1 MCSKPPSGS
10 GAVKMNTKSH
20 STRRRREACAD
31 PPPTKIATFRQRDD
45 WIRRML
51 AAKGLSHGAKLV
63 AARIALHLNVKK
75 GQCYPSVPT
84 LVKGTD
90 ICERYVYMLLADLER
105 SGWLAITRS
114 PGRSNSFQLKTPE
127 PLNPSAG
134 VGTPEPQFRGP
145 LNPSAPKQRS
155 NSERGR
161 GGAPRP
167 ATRGGAGVGKE
178 LVLAGAGFEDLR
190 AAWPRPWVDDDAV
203 DRSAFEQ
210 ARRHASV
217 EDIIA
222 GAAPWAAAMEARYLP
237 ALAKWLGARRSGR
250 APAKKTKG

>member
-1 MCSKPPSGS
+1 
-10 GAVKMNTKSH
+10 
-20 STRRRREACAD
+20 
-31 PPPTKIATFRQRDD
+31 
-45 WIRRML
+45 
-51 AAKGLSHGAKLV
+51 
-63 AARIALHLNVKK
+63 
-75 GQCYPSVPT
+75 
-84 LVKGTD
+84 
-90 ICERYVYMLLADLER
+90 MLLADLER

-167 ATRGGAGVGKE
+167 AEAGRGSPTAVGKE
-178 LVLAGAGFEDLR
+178 LVLAGVGFEDLR
-190 AAWPRPWVDDDAV
+190 AAWPRPWMDDEAI
-203 DRSAFEQ
+203 DRTAFEQ

-222 GAAPWAAAMEARYLP
+222 GAAVWAAAMEARYLP
-237 ALAKWLGARRSGR
+237 SLAKWLGARRRGK
-250 APAKKTKG
+250 PPPKKPQAQPRRHGQAEHGLM